1 MIEILGSKQKIN
13 RIVPPGEVDIN
24 EEAYADS
31 LLKEIQEDR
40 TVEELRQNSINAM
53 SSDLEKATATN
64 LMNGADPEKTV
75 PIFVKSMAAIEQFYK
90 DKKSYEIANEAALE
104 KSFEQHLID
113 NPQAL
118 LNYANN
124 GELDLDLAYDSRIF
138 NLQYKL
144 SRQVDT
150 DSFTYD
156 LLTRLG
162 SDIALEAVGR
172 RMKKSKN
179 PYIKAGGYLFA
190 SYGAGNAKDIVLLG
204 GKTIAETGEYLREQY
219 QNLLSMPLTDEQF
232 AAESD
237 TFISEF
243 NKVPSPY
250 RAEIL
255 DYILTEV
262 SPYADAGGAGLS
274 YGLRTGVGTYL
285 NLLRVKNIAK
295 FMGGKKKNSVN
306 DGLMS
311 EMDEI
316 TKERTTPSGP
326 DMPDGTEFADNLS
339 REEKDARLST
349 EIDLRKRSNVKAY
362 STEPVHVISPAEYVD
377 AEIIEPSKVTPYTPR
392 MLESPN
398 VVDAEVLPS
407 GLLKYKEPVST
418 MPLDEQ
424 LKLQFNTIVD
434 EFDNWEMKRDNPRKF
449 IRTADWESRRIN
461 YIDNNKGRGYTL
473 EEANDLVTR
482 FEDEL
487 ASTYRRG
494 NRAVLNKKKTS
505 WGLEYEEM
513 DWIDK
518 GYNYEYQTVS
528 AASPVPF
535 GRAASTL
542 ETADKGATGA
552 MYGSGPYASIHA
564 EDPASLGHYKKNLD
578 AKFFRDAVENAQ
590 QNMDDEFDSML
601 ADITKRTNNN
611 MLDIFTD
618 ADNYLHSIHE
628 KVLNQSVGGYENFL
642 PELKKA
648 YKEYHKFNSA
658 NHSPVVQPHRF
669 RITNLLI
676 EKWLGSMVEKYKNGK
691 QSVMNYWYGV
701 VPESQPAHWVDQRD
715 YKHIYHEQNADVKR
729 NLNKY
734 KQSLLDKMEQAGIRQ
749 GQEQDPD
756 GVIKDQIWHTLFS
769 SWTKRDLEWITEW
782 ENVKTFS
789 DQYPIFTRLAMD
801 EFDTIDW
808 REVKNKMHEDLY
820 SDDIDL
826 LERLIAFA
834 GEDLQRKMLVD
845 CGIWG
850 DIHSRSNV
858 VFFKQTPAQMSNVY
872 KQTWAEGEYINTK
885 LLDSGAFP
893 VYDANIQAFT
903 VQVSVVV
910 PGKGRKPVLLNKQ
923 KMKDWSK

>member
-40 TVEELRQNSINAM
+40 TVEEIRQNSITAM

-407 GLLKYKEPVST
+407 GLLKYEEPVST

-424 LKLQFNTIVD
+424 LKLQFNTIMD
-434 EFDNWEMKRDNPRKF
+434 EVDNWEMKRGNSRKF

-473 EEANDLVTR
+473 EEANDLVTLY
-482 FEDEL
+482 EDEL

-518 GYNYEYQTVS
+518 GHNYEYQTVS

-542 ETADKGATGA
+542 ETTDTGA
-552 MYGSGPYASIHA
+552 SGAMHGGGPYASIHA
-564 EDPASLGHYKKNLD
+564 EDPASLGYYKKGLD
-578 AKFFRDAVENAQ
+578 ESYFEAAMYKAKINT
-590 QNMDDEFDSML
+590 DDEFDSAL
-601 ADITKRTNNN
+601 ESLIKVTDTDRFKVFGEANEYLKAVHKN
-611 MLDIFTD
+611 MLD
-618 ADNYLHSIHE
+618 E
-628 KVLNQSVGGYENFL
+628 SVIGYEDVL
-642 PELKKA
+642 TALKKA
-648 YKEYHKFNSA
+648 KKEVHKFNTTS
-658 NHSPVVQPHRF
+658 HSPVVHPHTLRLSS
-669 RITNLLI
+669 TLSD
-676 EKWLGSMVEKYKNGK
+676 KWLGDMIERYRQGRA
-691 QSVMNYWYGV
+691 SVMNYWYGV
-701 VPESQPAHWVDQRD
+701 TPESQPSHWIDQRD
-715 YKHIYHEQNADVKR
+715 YKHLYRGQNSAVRKGLDQYRKAFIEKLAKAELLSDKDISKNAAIKNEIYDILFAE
-729 NLNKY
+729 
-734 KQSLLDKMEQAGIRQ
+734 S
-749 GQEQDPD
+749 
-756 GVIKDQIWHTLFS
+756 IKDFRHKIDWDNIETLSEQEPAF
-769 SWTKRDLEWITEW
+769 
-782 ENVKTFS
+782 V
-789 DQYPIFTRLAMD
+789 RLAMD
-801 EFDTIDW
+801 EIEGVDW
-808 REVKNKMHEDLY
+808 ENLYKELKQDIYGDEVDLIEKLLIHSGRE
-820 SDDIDL
+820 
-826 LERLIAFA
+826 
-834 GEDLQRKMLVD
+834 LQRSILVD
-845 CGIWG
+845 KGIWG
-850 DIHSRSNV
+850 NVHSRSNV
-858 VFFKQTPAQMSNVY
+858 VFYKQTPAQMSNVY
-872 KQTWAEGEYINTK
+872 KQTWNQGGKHYTK